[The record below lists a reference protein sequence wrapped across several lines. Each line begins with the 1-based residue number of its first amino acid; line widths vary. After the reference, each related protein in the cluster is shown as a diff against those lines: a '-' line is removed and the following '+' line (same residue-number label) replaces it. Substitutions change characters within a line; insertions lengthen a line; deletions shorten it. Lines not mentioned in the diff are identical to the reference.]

1 MERATHIP
9 TTLIIFGATGDLSEK
24 KLLPA
29 IFDLYLKN
37 LTPPK
42 LKILGL
48 SRRDLTNEEFRNF
61 TEKSIRAKK
70 PGVRE
75 EDLAGFLK
83 ALIYLSG
90 YFDQTKSYKAIG
102 EKLLEF
108 DGEFG
113 ECSNKLF
120 YLAVPPAHYE
130 KIFKNLAKTGLTIP
144 CAGETGWTRVLV
156 EKPFGEN
163 LKTAS
168 RLEKIL
174 GRLFDETQIFRIDHY
189 LAKET
194 IQNIL
199 TFRFSNV
206 LFEPIWN
213 TQFIEKIEL
222 KFLEKNDASGRGEF
236 YEEIGA
242 LRDVGQNHL
251 LQMLAAI
258 TIENP
263 KGLSAS
269 TLRDERAKV
278 FKAIKPIQGK
288 NVAQYV
294 VRGQYQGFRKE
305 KGVSPHSKV
314 ETYFLIKLFLENNRW
329 KNVPFTIESG
339 KALKENLAEI
349 AVYFKKTETCLC
361 PPNSD
366 EKHQNILKFNI
377 QPKEGITVKFWAK
390 EPGFS
395 FNLKPQVL
403 SFSYGRSKI
412 RDKIPDAYERIL
424 YDCIRG
430 DQTLFASTE
439 EVRASW
445 EFITPILES
454 WHRSKLHIYPK
465 GSPGPKIDLPVN

>member
-29 IFDLYLKN
+29 IFDLYLKG

-42 LKILGL
+42 FKILGL
-48 SRRDLTNEEFRNF
+48 SRRELTNDEFRNF
-61 TEKSIRAKK
+61 AEKSIRAKK
-70 PGVRE
+70 LGASE
-75 EDLAGFLK
+75 SELSAFLET
-83 ALIYLSG
+83 LSYLQG
-90 YFDQTKSYKAIG
+90 YFEKLQSYATLG
-102 EKLLEF
+102 EKFLEF

-120 YLAVPPAHYE
+120 YLAVSPINYE
-130 KIFKNLAKTGLTIP
+130 KIFKNLAKTGLTVP
-144 CAGETGWTRVLV
+144 CAGDGGWTRILV
-156 EKPFGEN
+156 EKPFGN
-163 LKTAS
+163 DLKNAS
-168 RLEKIL
+168 KLERLL

-199 TFRFSNV
+199 AFRFSNV
-206 LFEPIWN
+206 LFEPIWDKH
-213 TQFIEKIEL
+213 FIEKVEI
-222 KFLEKNDASGRGEF
+222 KFHEKNDAGGRGEF

-258 TIENP
+258 TMENP
-263 KGLSAS
+263 KSLATSNF
-269 TLRDERAKV
+269 RNERAKV
-278 FKAIKPIQGK
+278 LKAIQPIRGRGVK
-288 NVAQYV
+288 KYTI
-294 VRGQYQGFRKE
+294 RGQYDGFRKE
-305 KGVSPHSKV
+305 RGVSPHSKV
-314 ETYFLIKLFLENNRW
+314 ETYFLINLFIKNDRW
-329 KNVPFTIESG
+329 QGVPFFIESG
-339 KALKENLAEI
+339 KALKQNLAEI
-349 AVYFKKTETCLC
+349 AVYFKKTVNCLC
-361 PPNSD
+361 PPNSE

-377 QPKEGITVKFWAK
+377 QPKEGIAVRFWAK
-390 EPGFS
+390 EPGPSFS
-395 FNLKPQVL
+395 LKPQTL

-412 RDKIPDAYERIL
+412 KTRIPDAYERVL

-454 WHRSKLHIYPK
+454 WQKSKLHVYKK
-465 GSPGPKIDLPVN
+465 GSLGPKASISLP

>member
-1 MERATHIP
+1 MEKATRIP
-9 TTLIIFGATGDLSEK
+9 TSLIIFGATGDLSEK

-48 SRRDLTNEEFRNF
+48 SRRELTDEEFKNF
-61 TEKSIRAKK
+61 TKEAIRVKRPGAK
-70 PGVRE
+70 E
-75 EDLAGFLK
+75 EDLTEFLRT
-83 ALIYLSG
+83 LSYLSG
-90 YFDQTKSYKAIG
+90 YFDQTKSYSAVG
-102 EKLLEF
+102 EKFLKF
-108 DGEFG
+108 DEEFG

-130 KIFKNLAKTGLTIP
+130 KIFKKLAKTGLTIP
-144 CAGETGWTRVLV
+144 CAGEGGWTRILV
-156 EKPFGEN
+156 EKPFGN
-163 LKTAS
+163 DLKNAS
-168 RLEKIL
+168 KLEKIL

-213 TQFIEKIEL
+213 AQSIEKVEL
-222 KFLEKNDASGRGEF
+222 KFLEKNDASKRGEF

-263 KGLSAS
+263 ESLSS
-269 TLRDERAKV
+269 SSLRNERTKIL
-278 FKAIKPIQGK
+278 KAIKPIRGK
-288 NVAQYV
+288 DVDLYTA
-294 VRGQYQGFRKE
+294 RGQYQGFRKE
-305 KGVSPHSKV
+305 KGVSPHSRV
-314 ETYFLIKLFLENNRW
+314 ETYFLIKLFVENSRW
-329 KNVPFTIESG
+329 KNVPFILESG
-339 KALKENLAEI
+339 KALKESLAEI
-349 AVYFKKTETCLC
+349 AVYFKKTKTCLC

-395 FNLKPQVL
+395 FNLKPQIL
-403 SFSYGRSKI
+403 SFSYGHSKI
-412 RDKIPDAYERIL
+412 KDKIPDAYERIL

-454 WHRSKLHIYPK
+454 WHRSKLHTYKK
-465 GSPGPKIDLPVN
+465 GSAGPKVNLPI

>member
-1 MERATHIP
+1 MERATRIP

-29 IFDLYLKN
+29 VFDLYLKN

-42 LKILGL
+42 FKILGL
-48 SRRDLTNEEFRNF
+48 SRRELTDDEFKIF
-61 TEKSIRAKK
+61 TKESIRAKK
-70 PGVRE
+70 PGAKE
-75 EDLAGFLK
+75 EDLSEFLK
-83 ALIYLSG
+83 ILNYLPG
-90 YFDQTKSYKAIG
+90 YFDQTKSYTAIG
-102 EKLLEF
+102 EKFLEF
-108 DGEFG
+108 DGEFD

-120 YLAVPPAHYE
+120 YLAVPPTHYE
-130 KIFKNLAKTGLTIP
+130 KIFKKLAKTGLTIP
-144 CAGETGWTRVLV
+144 CAGEGGWTRVLV
-156 EKPFGEN
+156 EKPFGN
-163 LKTAS
+163 DLKTAS

-213 TQFIEKIEL
+213 TQFIEKIEF
-222 KFLEKNDASGRGEF
+222 KFLEKNDASTRGEF

-251 LQMLAAI
+251 LQMLAAV

-263 KGLSAS
+263 QSLSS
-269 TLRDERAKV
+269 SNLRDERTRIL
-278 FKAIKPIQGK
+278 KAIKPIRGK
-288 NVAQYV
+288 GVNLYAI
-294 VRGQYQGFRKE
+294 RGQYQGFRKE
-305 KGVSPHSKV
+305 KGVSPHSKI
-314 ETYFLIKLFLENNRW
+314 ETYFRIKLFIENSRW
-329 KNVPFTIESG
+329 KNVPFVLESG

-349 AVYFKKTETCLC
+349 AIYFKKTETCLC

-403 SFSYGRSKI
+403 SFSYGRSKVK
-412 RDKIPDAYERIL
+412 DKIPDAYERIL

-439 EVRASW
+439 EVRAAW

-454 WHRSKLHIYPK
+454 WHRSKLHIYK
-465 GSPGPKIDLPVN
+465 KSSAGPKVSFPN